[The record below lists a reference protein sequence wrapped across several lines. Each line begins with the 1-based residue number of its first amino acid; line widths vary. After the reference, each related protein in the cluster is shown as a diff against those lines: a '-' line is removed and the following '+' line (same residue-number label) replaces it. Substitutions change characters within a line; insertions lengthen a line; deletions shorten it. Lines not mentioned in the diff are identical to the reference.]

1 MSNSMNRKSIEFKLE
16 NVNNMQRKDAIRN
29 IYRMT
34 DSGNFYDEMDGGKVI

>member
-16 NVNNMQRKDAIRN
+16 SVNNMQRKDEIRN

-34 DSGNFYDEMDGGKVI
+34 DSGNFYDKMDGGKVI

>member
-1 MSNSMNRKSIEFKLE
+1 MPNSMNRKSIEFKLE
-16 NVNNMQRKDAIRN
+16 SVNNMQRKDAIRN